1 MIPTQDDW
9 GSDFGD
15 DYTDRNPSSGDRSS
29 FWKDLCSTYEISSV
43 LEVGCGSGHNFAG
56 LRVPN
61 MVGVDVN
68 EKALA
73 QVPDHVSTHVGDATM
88 LDFATDLF
96 DLVLTFGL
104 LVHIPPDDLQ
114 KAMREIVRVSRRY
127 VFAGEYLGD
136 DEVDY
141 RGGVLWRRDYGGLY
155 QDMGLTLVE
164 QGLLEGAPWDRGEVH
179 WWLLEEAQNA

>member
-1 MIPTQDDW
+1 MILTKDW
-9 GSDFGD
+9 GAAFGD
-15 DYTDRNPSSGDRSS
+15 EYTERNSLFLGDRSR
-29 FWKDLCSTYEISSV
+29 FWKDLCSTYEVSSL
-43 LEVGCGSGHNFAG
+43 LEVGCGTGPNLAG

-68 EKALA
+68 EKALE
-73 QVPDHVSTHVGDATM
+73 QVPDHVSTYVAEATE
-88 LDFATDLF
+88 LPFATDMF
-96 DLVLTFGL
+96 DLVLTFGV
-104 LVHIPPDDLQ
+104 LVHISPDELH
-114 KAMREIVRVSRRY
+114 KAMREIARVSRRY

-155 QDMGLTLVE
+155 QDAGLKLVE

-179 WWLLEEAQNA
+179 WWLLEEESNA